1 MIRARRAA
9 FVLAPIVPAVFA
21 RAALGLAVLGLAAF
35 VSPVIAQTYPNRPIT
50 IIVPFAA
57 GGPTDVLARVLGER
71 IRAALGQPVLIEN
84 VTGAGGSIG
93 VGRVVSSAPDGY
105 TISIGHFGTHVA
117 NGAIYPLKYDLL
129 NDLDPIVRLPSNPM
143 IVVTR
148 KNFPAGDFK
157 QLIAQIKANPGKIAA
172 GTAGAGSG
180 SHIAS
185 LLLQSLTGIQ
195 VSFVPYRGTGP
206 ALQDLVAGQ
215 IDMIIDQASNCLPQ
229 VRQGTIKPF
238 AVTASARLPS
248 APDIPTVV
256 EAGLPAFQMEV
267 WNGMWVPH
275 GTPRPIIDKLNAA
288 IVAALAEPAV
298 REKLAGLGLDGPPA
312 DQLTPEALGAYQR
325 AEAAKWWP
333 IIKAANVAP
342 E

>member
-1 MIRARRAA
+1 MILARVTA
-9 FVLAPIVPAVFA
+9 FALAPIAMVTAM
-21 RAALGLAVLGLAAF
+21 AVLTGAS
-35 VSPVIAQTYPNRPIT
+35 VSPAAAQSYPTRPIT
-50 IIVPFAA
+50 IVVPFAA

-71 IRAALGQPVLIEN
+71 IRAAMGQPVLIEN

-105 TISIGHFGTHVA
+105 TLSIGHFGTHVA

-129 NDLDPIVRLPSNPM
+129 NDLDPLVRLPSNPM

-148 KNFPAGDFK
+148 KNFPATDFK
-157 QLIAQIKANPGKIAA
+157 QLLAHLKANPGKIAA

-185 LLLQSLTGIQ
+185 LLLQSLTGVQ

-275 GTPRPIIDKLNAA
+275 GTPRPIVDKLNAA
-288 IVAALAEPAV
+288 VVAALGEPAV

-312 DQLTPEALGAYQR
+312 DQMTPEALGTYQR

-342 E
+342 D